1 MTKCAN
7 GLSRDLVRTV
17 GSLYFTGQIT
27 LTV

>member
-1 MTKCAN
+1 MTECAN
-7 GLSRDLVRTV
+7 GSFRELVRTV